1 MVVGDEKEHSAAEV
15 SQKLPYW
22 LLKLVILL
30 STIWRW
36 HVNDKRVVC
45 LWRREGLKVPMKRPK
60 EERLWLNPLGTL
72 LCNALPGSGWIM
84 CPAAPR
90 VSQPCLVL

>member
-15 SQKLPYW
+15 SQKLLYW

-36 HVNDKRVVC
+36 HVNDKRVV
-45 LWRREGLKVPMKRPK
+45 RYRD
-60 EERLWLNPLGTL
+60 ER
-72 LCNALPGSGWIM
+72 GSK
-84 CPAAPR
+84 C
-90 VSQPCLVL
+90 Q